1 MDQQAIDRL
10 TTKSEHQML
19 LMELQNYR
27 LSPIEAKAVVQRIQR
42 YLDEQRSDQ
51 LSEGQIFYSAVAFS
65 EPAGKPLKKCQLVRV
80 KLTLY
85 APDDLK
91 YLKKGQGG
99 TPKLRRARL
108 FRIAFEAMHQGA
120 RLVQEDFVRLL
131 GFSRR
136 AVGRIIAE
144 FHERGIFIPTRGY
157 CKDIGRGTTHK
168 VVAVDMFLKYASY
181 TEMGRKTG
189 DTPTSLM
196 RYIEDFAAVV
206 NAVDQGLSPTQVQ
219 VVTGMSAKLVAE
231 YIALYRRYDKP
242 EHQDVL
248 DRIRHPLASVLVTE
262 ESEKRGRQGTPA
274 TPHTRKELSPPCA
287 IRRCGV

>member
-1 MDQQAIDRL
+1 MDQQAVDRL
-10 TTKSEHQML
+10 ATKSEHQML

-27 LSPIEAKAVVQRIQR
+27 LSPIEAKAVVQRIQQ

-51 LSEGQIFYSAVAFS
+51 LGEGQIFYSAVAFS
-65 EPAGKPLKKCQLVRV
+65 EPAGKPLKKCRLVRI

-85 APDDLK
+85 APEDLK

-108 FRIAFEAMHQGA
+108 FRIAFEAMHQGT

-144 FHERGIFIPTRGY
+144 FHEQDIFIPTRGY

-168 VVAVDMFLKYASY
+168 VVAVEMFLKYASY

-196 RYIEDFAAVV
+196 RYIKDFAAVA
-206 NAVDQGLSPTQVQ
+206 NAVNLGLSPAQTQ
-219 VVTGMSAKLVAE
+219 VVTGMSEKLVTE
-231 YIALYRRYDKP
+231 YIDLYRRYDTP
-242 EHQDVL
+242 EYQGVL
-248 DRIRHPLASVLVTE
+248 DRIRHPLENPLATE
-262 ESEKRGRQGTPA
+262 ELEKGGLQ
-274 TPHTRKELSPPCA
+274 
-287 IRRCGV
+287 